1 MTTTT
6 APTTAPDASNVPDP
20 DAPVTI
26 PVRLDIEKAAPG
38 FSAAMNRLHRAAE
51 AELDRVGFD
60 ARLRDLVR
68 LRASQLNGC
77 AYCVDLHTT
86 DALAAGEHPQRVT
99 AVPVW
104 REAPFFT
111 ARERAALDLAEQ
123 VTLVAQTHVPDV
135 VWQEA
140 ARHFT
145 PDELGALVAALT
157 TINAWNTINVTTRT
171 WNPALTA

>member
-6 APTTAPDASNVPDP
+6 TPTETTPTTPD

-26 PVRLDIEKAAPG
+26 PVRLDIQQAAPG

-111 ARERAALDLAEQ
+111 ARERAALDLTEQ
-123 VTLVAQTHVPDV
+123 VTLLAQTHVPDE

-171 WNPALTA
+171 WNPTLHD

>member
-1 MTTTT
+1 MTTTETTST
-6 APTTAPDASNVPDP
+6 APTTSDAA
-20 DAPVTI
+20 APVTI

-86 DALAAGEHPQRVT
+86 DALAAGEHAQRVT

-123 VTLVAQTHVPDV
+123 VTLLAQTHVPDA
-135 VWQEA
+135 VWDEA

-171 WNPALTA
+171 WNPTLRA

>member
-1 MTTTT
+1 MTTNHET
-6 APTTAPDASNVPDP
+6 AQTVPAPVRRIDLKDKAPDFYQAMF
-20 DAPVTI
+20 A
-26 PVRLDIEKAAPG
+26 LDKAAARG
-38 FSAAMNRLHRAAE
+38 
-51 AELDRVGFD
+51 LDPVVRE
-60 ARLRDLVR
+60 LVR
-68 LRASQLNGC
+68 VRTSQLNGC

-123 VTLVAQTHVPDV
+123 VTLLAQTHVPDD
-135 VWQEA
+135 VWDEA

-171 WNPALTA
+171 WNPALRD

>member
-6 APTTAPDASNVPDP
+6 TPTDTTTTTHDTA
-20 DAPVTI
+20 VTI
-26 PVRLDIEKAAPG
+26 PVRLDIQQAAPG

-60 ARLRDLVR
+60 ARLRDLIR

-111 ARERAALDLAEQ
+111 ARERAALELAEQ
-123 VTLVAQTHVPDV
+123 VTLLAQTHVPDD

-171 WNPALTA
+171 WNPELRD